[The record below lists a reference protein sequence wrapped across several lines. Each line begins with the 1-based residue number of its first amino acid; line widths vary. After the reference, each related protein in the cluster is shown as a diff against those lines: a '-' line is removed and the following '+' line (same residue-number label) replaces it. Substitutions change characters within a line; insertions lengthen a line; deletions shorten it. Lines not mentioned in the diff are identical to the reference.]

1 MARQQVLALFV
12 FLTFGIVSSAQETG
26 GTMQKDSADTTR
38 IYHSFARDML
48 YVPEASAIAG
58 MSSDRY
64 VETIQ
69 LGIGGNLYPWDAVRF
84 TLAIYVGLHR
94 GTDTTWTGYSSLML
108 NCQWE
113 PWKGPGRWKTTVIG
127 TISTGGYQHPTQR
140 TNQTVAGID
149 VRYNLA
155 PEQFIQEIPYY
166 VVVVSGFGRDWSQN
180 VNQGFFN
187 VGFALGSF
195 ACITFD
201 VSSLFTDHNG
211 IMHAGRLR

>member
-1 MARQQVLALFV
+1 MAQYLLVALFLLLSCV
-12 FLTFGIVSSAQETG
+12 TVSSAQETG
-26 GTMQKDSADTTR
+26 GSMQRDSSDTTR
-38 IYHSFARDML
+38 RIHNFAKEVL
-48 YVPEASAIAG
+48 YVPEASVIAG

-69 LGIGGNLYPWDAVRF
+69 MGIGGNLYRWDAVRL
-84 TLAIYVGLHR
+84 TLAMYIGLHR
-94 GTDTTWTGYSSLML
+94 GTDFSWSGYFSTMVS
-108 NCQWE
+108 CQWE
-113 PWKGPGRWKTTVIG
+113 PWMNPGRWKTAVIG
-127 TISTGGYQHPTQR
+127 SVSSGGYESATNR

-155 PEQFIQEIPYY
+155 PEQYVHDLPYY

-201 VSSLFTDHNG
+201 VSSLITDHNG